1 MMRRERCLCGVTIV
15 APSHMDA
22 WPEHVLAHV
31 RTQAH
36 RDWAAR
42 TLSEQQPVVT
52 LFDNVD
58 AYERRRV
65 A

>member
-15 APSHMDA
+15 APAHMDA

-31 RTQAH
+31 RTETH
-36 RDWAAR
+36 RAWAAR
-42 TLSEQQPVVT
+42 TLSEDRPAVT
-52 LFDNVD
+52 LFDTVD
-58 AYERRRV
+58 AYEKRRV